1 MVFEDS
7 VMPGKQILWVEDDQD
22 LVMSFKERF
31 EREGWI
37 LEAAFSPEEAK
48 AVGAKVQPDL
58 IIMDVIMDA
67 DAQHGYSVIESLRGY
82 PHLTSVPIIVFT
94 SLPDRW
100 GETSATREDFL
111 SSDAAEFVDKSG
123 GPDALIETIRKYL
136 ST

>member
-1 MVFEDS
+1 
-7 VMPGKQILWVEDDQD
+7 MPGKKILWVEDDEY

-31 EREGWI
+31 EREGWV

-48 AVGAKVQPDL
+48 AAAAKEEPDI
-58 IIMDVIMDA
+58 IIMDIIM
-67 DAQHGYSVIESLRGY
+67 DAQHGYRAIESLRGY

-111 SSDAAEFVDKSG
+111 SSDAAEFVNKSDG
-123 GPDALIETIRKYL
+123 VDVLITTVRKYL
-136 ST
+136 GA